1 MKQNRM
7 TCMVAIVCMLNL
19 FQVEIV
25 RAKTV
30 RYFNPTLDRG
40 SATSV
45 LFSDGRRVVL
55 HEGESLVVNESCK
68 MVSRSEFG
76 WETWPVE
83 PQPFLKITVRKL
95 DAIRKEPMLGAMM
108 LVQRRKVM
116 LYYPPVSSV
125 WHLPTG
131 IAQLSAVL
139 RSDGH
144 EVVQRYGHILGL
156 EYVLKQHRGER
167 IEEALRIICNP
178 GSGVLDWYQA
188 RKIFEE
194 VSRSIATQD
203 KFEVARNNA
212 SYVSSYY
219 DGSVER
225 ALKA

>member
-1 MKQNRM
+1 
-7 TCMVAIVCMLNL
+7 MVAIVCMLNL

-30 RYFNPTLDRG
+30 RYFNPTLDKDA
-40 SATSV
+40 ATSV

-55 HEGESLVVNESCK
+55 HEEESLVVNESCK

-95 DAIRKEPMLGAMM
+95 DAIRKEPMFGAMM
-108 LVQRRKVM
+108 LIQRRKVM
-116 LYYPPVSSV
+116 LNYPPVSSV

-131 IAQLSAVL
+131 IAQLSAIL

-156 EYVLKQHRGER
+156 EYVLKEHSGADVERALASVRSSHSNINALYDARMVFEHTSRG
-167 IEEALRIICNP
+167 
-178 GSGVLDWYQA
+178 
-188 RKIFEE
+188 
-194 VSRSIATQD
+194 IATQD

-212 SYVSSYY
+212 S
-219 DGSVER
+219 
-225 ALKA
+225 